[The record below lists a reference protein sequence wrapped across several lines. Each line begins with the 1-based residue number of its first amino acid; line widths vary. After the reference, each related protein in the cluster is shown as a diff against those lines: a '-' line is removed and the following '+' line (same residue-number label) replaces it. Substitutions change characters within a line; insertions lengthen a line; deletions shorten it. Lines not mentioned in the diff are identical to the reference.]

1 MPRKNVG
8 LKRKN
13 LKTSVYKNT
22 APMSR
27 EYRAG
32 GRLHRTSKVP
42 QYQEGGDTSEN
53 PSMAERARRFFMP
66 TEDEQ
71 IAANE
76 RRAIADIHRRE
87 RRQKHQEREKR
98 RQWATQAGREMDDLG
113 RRLRQKRAS
122 FNKASER
129 RSKAI
134 QTKIKV
140 RDSEARIDRER
151 EAARKRG
158 LKDRFFD

>member
-71 IAANE
+71 IESNE

-87 RRQKHQEREKR
+87 KLQKNKDRENKR
-98 RQWATQAGREMDDLG
+98 LWAIRAESELDDLG
-113 RRLRQKRAS
+113 RHLKGKRAR
-122 FNKASER
+122 FNEASER
-129 RSKAI
+129 RSKGI
-134 QTKIKV
+134 QTEIKV
-140 RDSEARIDRER
+140 RDSQARIDRER
-151 EAARKRG
+151 EAARNRAKN
-158 LKDRFFD
+158 KNN